1 MQHRTTRRFALT
13 VAVSAVV
20 VAGCS
25 GEDLIESGLEE
36 AIERGAES
44 EGAGDV
50 DIDFDLDGEGDGSFS
65 MEIDGS
71 EAQMGSN
78 LDVPDWVPD
87 GFPLPDDLNIGLTGT
102 EADGQSVLNGSST
115 APAAPLREEILAWLE
130 SNGFELLVDTTGD
143 DRFNF
148 VAARG
153 DDVLEGNHGLGGF
166 YLSASQR
173 DVTFERQ
180 DAAVVREGAGVATAS
195 VGPLEQQFEGT
206 CQIQGGDYRFEAT
219 ATEATANVSI
229 YAVGDQPPQGSAF
242 VMTVDVESS
251 EFTQYSIN
259 FPMGNDDEPQ
269 ITTGESSFGVSGT
282 WFDMIG
288 GEPVQGSVEVSC
300 NF

>member
-1 MQHRTTRRFALT
+1 MQHHTTRRLA
-13 VAVSAVV
+13 VAAAVSAVV
-20 VAGCS
+20 LTACS
-25 GEDLIESGLEE
+25 GEDIIESGLEE
-36 AIERGAES
+36 AIERSAES

-50 DIDFDLDGEGDGSFS
+50 EIDFDDGDGSFS
-65 MEIDGS
+65 MEIDGA

-87 GFPLPDDLNIGLTGT
+87 GFPLPDDLDISMAVT
-102 EADGQSVLNGSST
+102 EADGQSVLSGTSS
-115 APAAPLREEILAWLE
+115 APAAPLREEIYAWLE
-130 SNGFELLVDTTGD
+130 GNGFELLVDTTGD

-180 DAAVVREGAGVATAS
+180 DAAVAREGSGTATAS

-206 CQIQGGDYRFEAT
+206 CRIQGEDYRFESVG
-219 ATEATANVSI
+219 TETTANLSI
-229 YAVGDQPPQGSAF
+229 YAVGDQPSQGSAF
-242 VMTVDVESS
+242 VMTLDVESS
-251 EFTQYSIN
+251 EFIQYSIN

-269 ITTGESSFGVSGT
+269 VTVGESSFGVSGT

-288 GEPVQGSVEVSC
+288 GEPVQGTLDVSC
-300 NF
+300 DL